1 MALSP
6 MALSRGTTAL
16 TTSRT
21 ALSGRTT
28 AVAVAQRP

>member
-1 MALSP
+1 MALSR
-6 MALSRGTTAL
+6 MALSRGAAAL

-21 ALSGRTT
+21 ALSGRAT